1 MSEDLVISME
11 DLRKCG
17 MCASGVRRWFLD
29 HNLDFKDFLANGIA
43 SSALVELGDALGLR
57 AVELTRKRRGL

>member
-1 MSEDLVISME
+1 MSDDFIISME

-29 HNLDFKDFLANGIA
+29 HDLDFKHFLKNGIA
-43 SSALVELGDALGLR
+43 ASTLIEMGDALGLR
-57 AVELTRKRRGL
+57 AVELTRERRGF